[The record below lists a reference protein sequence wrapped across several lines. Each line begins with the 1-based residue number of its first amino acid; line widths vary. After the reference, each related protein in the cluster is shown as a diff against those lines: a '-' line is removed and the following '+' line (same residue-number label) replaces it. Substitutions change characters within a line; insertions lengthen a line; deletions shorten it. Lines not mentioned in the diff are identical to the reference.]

1 MPRLSILIPVYN
13 AEPFLAGTIDSVLAQ
28 TYTDWEL
35 IIVED
40 KSSDKS
46 FQIAKQYEALYPE
59 KIKVYQNDSN
69 LGMLQNWNKGIDLCK
84 NELFVKLDAD
94 DIWLPS
100 FLEKSVQ
107 IIDKYPEVGLVFTKY
122 VNIDEDDNIIPDS
135 EIVLPDFAKEK
146 PFSTIPLVHLG
157 QKKMLSYPILRQGLS
172 VMRRIIFDEIGKY
185 RFLIT
190 EKTQAATDTEFYY
203 RIGMHYGLFCIDE
216 TLYQYRIHKTS
227 ISRLDTANQ
236 LSSQKEFELKTS
248 IINYYYEH
256 GKIDAVQ
263 YKKDIPEIIFKH
275 NTFLI
280 QYWFKKKRLLKS
292 LCLLVKTLFLAP
304 VDTIR
309 FYKNRLLFRK

>member
-13 AEPFLAGTIDSVLAQ
+13 AERYIAKTIESVLAQ

-203 RIGMHYGLFCIDE
+203 RIGMHYNLFCIDE
-216 TLYQYRIHKTS
+216 TLYKYRVHRNS
-227 ISRLDTANQ
+227 ISKTDKENQ
-236 LSSQKEFELKTS
+236 LSSLKEFELKTT

-256 GKIDAVQ
+256 KKIDLSQ
-263 YKKDIPEIIFKH
+263 YKKDISEIIFKH

-280 QYWFKKKRLLKS
+280 QYWFKKKKLLKS
-292 LCLLVKTLFLAP
+292 LCFFVKTLLLAP
-304 VDTIR
+304 VNTIV
-309 FYKNRLLFRK
+309 FYKNRLLKR